1 MKGKLIKNICSKP
14 LMLPGVFYPIESILG
29 KMFGGFISCWH
40 DLSAEVFKSHVESL
54 HPSKP
59 IPLEELIKRHKAGK
73 STKGCFALTFDDGV
87 SITVNDISNLCT
99 SMGWP
104 VTFYIPTGYV
114 DGSVLPYQ
122 KIEFIDRY
130 LPIGNYLIPNDSQY
144 TLNKKLNKQQLIQS
158 LTNLI
163 YIEHFKIINRIL
175 DYFVEKVSDKKE
187 KNLLYKECPKP
198 ITWNEIEKLSKN
210 PIISFQSHSVTH
222 TAVSSLNENEIE
234 NEMIKSKK
242 IIEQHTEKKVH
253 SFCYPYGAKK
263 SIGKYA
269 PKIAAKHYD
278 SAVTLMRGR
287 LKKNNPFYLPR
298 IDLYREDSTSF
309 VRLKVILN

>member
-1 MKGKLIKNICSKP
+1 MF
-14 LMLPGVFYPIESILG
+14 PGVFYPIESMLG
-29 KMFGGFISCWH
+29 KMFGGFILCWH
-40 DLSAEVFKSHVESL
+40 NLSAEIFKSHVESL

-59 IPLEELIKRHKAGK
+59 IPLEELVERHKTGK
-73 STKGCFALTFDDGV
+73 STKDCFALTFDDGV
-87 SITVNDISNLCT
+87 GTTVHDISKLCT

-104 VTFYIPTGYV
+104 VTFYVPTDYV
-114 DGSVLPYQ
+114 DGGILPYQ
-122 KIEFIDRY
+122 KIEFIDRH
-130 LPIGNYLIPNDSQY
+130 LPMGNYLITNNNQHAS
-144 TLNKKLNKQQLIQS
+144 NKKLDKQQLIQS

-163 YIEHFKIINRIL
+163 YIENFKIINKIL
-175 DYFVEKVSDKKE
+175 DYFVQKILDKKE
-187 KNLLYKECPKP
+187 KNLLYKERPKP

-210 PIISFQSHSVTH
+210 PLISFQSHSVTH
-222 TAVSSLNENEIE
+222 TAVSCLSENEIE
-234 NEMIKSKK
+234 EEMIKSKK
-242 IIEQHTEKKVH
+242 IIEQHTETKVH

-298 IDLYREDSTSF
+298 IDLYSEDSAGF